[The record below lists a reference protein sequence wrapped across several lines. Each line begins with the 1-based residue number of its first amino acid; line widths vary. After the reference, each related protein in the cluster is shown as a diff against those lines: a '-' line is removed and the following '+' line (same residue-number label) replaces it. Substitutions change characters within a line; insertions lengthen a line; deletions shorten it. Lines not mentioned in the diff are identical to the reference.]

1 VQEPVLGQAEAEEE
15 GQGEAMKMEFDRNQR
30 TLGWIILILA
40 IATAISVLPSYLNA
54 NIPEVCTI
62 DGNCQHE
69 KALKD
74 LITMVPVILFAGI
87 VLGALSF
94 YFLYERKKPET
105 IVVDNKKNVIDIVD
119 VLDADESK
127 VLKKII
133 SEKGRV
139 LQAEVSRLDGIGK
152 VKAHRIIERLE
163 KRGIIEIEGAGKTNI
178 VKLAE
183 KYRKLFLE

>member
-1 VQEPVLGQAEAEEE
+1 
-15 GQGEAMKMEFDRNQR
+15 MELDKNQR
-30 TLGWIILILA
+30 TLGWVILLLA
-40 IATAISVLPSYLNA
+40 IAVAVSVVPQYLNQ

-69 KALKD
+69 KALEN
-74 LITMVPVILFAGI
+74 LITMVPVFLFAGI
-87 VLGALSF
+87 ALGALSF

-119 VLDADESK
+119 VLDKDESK

-139 LQAEVSRLDGIGK
+139 LQAEISRLEGIGK
-152 VKAHRIIERLE
+152 VKSHRIIERLE

-183 KYRKLFLE
+183 KYRKLFFE